1 MGVPK
6 RLTEMQ
12 MRFAEFVVFGDKDGA
27 MTQGEAAI
35 AAGYS
40 PKRARSEGSELLNP
54 RLSPLVVQ
62 HVGKL
67 KEERL
72 EKFKVTYDG
81 HLAELARIKEA
92 ALKRGSFS
100 SAVNAETNRG
110 KAAGL
115 YIERKIIKHG
125 KLEDMT
131 ELELEQ
137 KMKQILD
144 DYAPILNVTPEAALL
159 DQKPLRTKKR
169 KKRKAPKNIV
179 ANPTSKPP
187 IETVS
192 QKSQDELEPISEESP
207 TKQKAQQQ
215 KTLPLPQQTSDQD
228 STS

>member
-12 MRFAEFVVFGDKDGA
+12 MRFAEFVVFGGPEGP

-40 PKRARSEGSELLNP
+40 AQRARQEGSELLNP

-62 HVGKL
+62 YVGRL

-72 EKFKVTYDG
+72 QKFEVSYAG
-81 HLAELARIKEA
+81 HVAELARLREM
-92 ALKRGSFS
+92 ALKKGSFS

-125 KLEDMT
+125 KLEDMSEQ
-131 ELELEQ
+131 ELEA

-144 DYAPILNVTPEAALL
+144 DYAPILNVTPRPNK
-159 DQKPLRTKKR
+159 KPR
-169 KKRKAPKNIV
+169 KKIQRLPRVNKNM
-179 ANPTSKPP
+179 
-187 IETVS
+187 
-192 QKSQDELEPISEESP
+192 
-207 TKQKAQQQ
+207 
-215 KTLPLPQQTSDQD
+215 
-228 STS
+228 STSNKHSSIGNKPKQHSILVKL

>member
-12 MRFAEFVVFGDKDGA
+12 MRFSEFVVFGGPDGP
-27 MTQGEAAI
+27 MTQSEAAT

-40 PKRARSEGSELLNP
+40 PKRARQEGSELMNP
-54 RLSPLVVQ
+54 RLSPLVA
-62 HVGKL
+62 HYIGKL

-72 EKFKVTYDG
+72 KKFEVSYEG
-81 HLAELARIKEA
+81 HVAELARIKDL
-92 ALKRGSFS
+92 ALKKGSFS

-125 KLEDMT
+125 KLEDMS
-131 ELELEQ
+131 ELELEN

-159 DQKPLRTKKR
+159 EKKPLQTKA
-169 KKRKAPKNIV
+169 KKKEKEPESIA
-179 ANPTSKPP
+179 AN
-187 IETVS
+187 
-192 QKSQDELEPISEESP
+192 
-207 TKQKAQQQ
+207 
-215 KTLPLPQQTSDQD
+215 QTSAPTQVLESD
-228 STS
+228 SKASQ

>member
-12 MRFAEFVVFGDKDGA
+12 KRFSEFVVFGGPSGP

-40 PKRARSEGSELLNP
+40 TKRARSEGSELLNP

-62 HVGKL
+62 YVGKL

-81 HLAELARIKEA
+81 HLAELARIKDA

-125 KLEDMT
+125 KLEDMSEQ
-131 ELELEQ
+131 ELEH

-144 DYAPILNVTPEAALL
+144 DYGPILNVTPEAALL
-159 DQKPLRTKKR
+159 DQKPSKTKR
-169 KKRKAPKNIV
+169 KKKQKAPKNIV
-179 ANPTSKPP
+179 ANQTSKPP
-187 IETVS
+187 IKTIS
-192 QKSQDELEPISEESP
+192 QKSQDDLEPIEESKSENKNKSVESQSP
-207 TKQKAQQQ
+207 IPSIT
-215 KTLPLPQQTSDQD
+215 DQD
-228 STS
+228 STP

>member
-12 MRFAEFVVFGDKDGA
+12 MRFAEFIVFGGADGP

-40 PKRARSEGSELLNP
+40 TKRARSEGSELMNP

-62 HVGKL
+62 YVGKL

-72 EKFKVTYDG
+72 KKFAVSYDE
-81 HLAELARIKEA
+81 HVAELSRIKEL
-92 ALKRGSFS
+92 ALKKGSFS

-125 KLEDMT
+125 KLEDMSEQ
-131 ELELEQ
+131 ELEA

-144 DYAPILNVTPEAALL
+144 DYAPILNVTPNEKL
-159 DQKPLRTKKR
+159 
-169 KKRKAPKNIV
+169 
-179 ANPTSKPP
+179 SKPALKIKRNKP
-187 IETVS
+187 KKLAS
-192 QKSQDELEPISEESP
+192 NKYSRQGNKSTPHSVVVKL
-207 TKQKAQQQ
+207 
-215 KTLPLPQQTSDQD
+215 
-228 STS
+228 

>member
-12 MRFAEFVVFGDKDGA
+12 KRFSEFVVFGGADGP

-40 PKRARSEGSELLNP
+40 TKRARSEGSELLNP

-62 HVGKL
+62 YVGKL

-81 HLAELARIKEA
+81 HLAELARIKDA
-92 ALKRGSFS
+92 ALKKGSFS

-125 KLEDMT
+125 KLEDMSEQ
-131 ELELEQ
+131 ELEH

-159 DQKPLRTKKR
+159 DQKPVKTKKR
-169 KKRKAPKNIV
+169 KKRKVPKNIV
-179 ANPTSKPP
+179 ANSTSKPP
-187 IETVS
+187 IKTVS
-192 QKSQDELEPISEESP
+192 QKSQDDLEPISES
-207 TKQKAQQQ
+207 TSGHKTSQQ
-215 KTLPLPQQTSDQD
+215 KKLSLPQQTSDLD